1 MKNQNERARKTKI
14 YLTIQEEEV
23 NLTRAKMIQNTNLT
37 IQNWREKMR
46 SELGFF
52 IVEFKENESEIK
64 SMRAQFVFEKMM
76 HSDYYYLFIK
86 KWVLFDC

>member
-1 MKNQNERARKTKI
+1 
-14 YLTIQEEEV
+14 
-23 NLTRAKMIQNTNLT
+23 
-37 IQNWREKMR
+37 MR